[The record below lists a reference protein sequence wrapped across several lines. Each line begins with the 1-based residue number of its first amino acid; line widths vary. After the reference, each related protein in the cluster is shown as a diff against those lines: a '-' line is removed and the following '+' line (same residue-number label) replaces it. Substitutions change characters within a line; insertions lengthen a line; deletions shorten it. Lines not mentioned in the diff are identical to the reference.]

1 MTNENRSV
9 VIAASDQL
17 FGEAASAYLARQDG
31 WEVVGTALD
40 GLHALA
46 VITRLQPSC
55 ALVIGELPRLGTATL
70 ANRVRHRSPETT
82 VVVLGHVAAP
92 DGRVLDANVS
102 AAEVLV
108 ALAERPGSF
117 SEASGDR
124 KRSDIDK
131 LRGLTPRERI
141 TLRLL
146 AEGRSRDDIARQL
159 NVSTHTV
166 RTHMQNL
173 YAKLGVHS
181 RLELVHFAAR
191 HGLLGSSE

>member
-1 MTNENRSV
+1 VSKQNRSV

-55 ALVIGELPRLGTATL
+55 ALVIGELPRLGTAAL
-70 ANRVRHRSPETT
+70 ANRVRRRSPETM
-82 VVVLGHVAAP
+82 VVVLGHVEVTDA
-92 DGRVLDANVS
+92 RVLDAHAGS
-102 AAEVLV
+102 ADVL
-108 ALAERPGSF
+108 AALLETPGSLAE
-117 SEASGDR
+117 ASQDGR
-124 KRSDIDK
+124 RSDIDK

-173 YAKLGVHS
+173 YAKLGLHS

-191 HGLLGSSE
+191 HGLLGGSE